1 MADDTYVTPPTLG
14 TPSTPSSS
22 GSFTQGAAL
31 PNITTTQQQ
40 ATAAP
45 SWYMDYLN
53 NLATTGTQAGAN
65 AQYVGATPLQQQAFD
80 LTQQNVG
87 NYQPTLGAATGALGS
102 AVGGTS
108 PLDAAQPYL
117 NAAANP
123 TYNTVNQYMN
133 PYVNDVVSQI
143 GNLAQQN
150 IMQNIAPQTTAG
162 LVGTGQFGSQ
172 RGASALASNLGQYGQ
187 QTTALQANALNTGY
201 QNAMTEAQAQA
212 VLQGQLGQ
220 TAGSLASQGQQN
232 LTNAAQVGGQL
243 ATTTQNLGM
252 GDVNAL
258 STMGAQQQQITQNQ
272 QLFPLQVAAQ
282 QAALLKGYTVPT
294 SVSSTYTGPIPGAYQ
309 ASPLQQ
315 IAGVGTGLLS
325 LFQTPAGGGN
335 TPITNIGSW
344 LSGLG
349 GSSSAN
355 NATTTNQL
363 DQMQAMADAAAMS
376 GTSGQTN

>member
-1 MADDTYVTPPTLG
+1 MADTYVTPPTLG

-65 AQYVGATPLQQQAFD
+65 AQYVGAQPLQQQAFGQVASD
-80 LTQQNVG
+80 VG
-87 NYQPTLGAATGALGS
+87 NYQPTLNQATGAVSS
-102 AVGGTS
+102 AIGGTS
-108 PLDAAQPYL
+108 PLGVAQPYL
-117 NAAANP
+117 SSAANP

-150 IMQNIAPQTTAG
+150 IMQNVAPQATAG
-162 LVGTGQFGSQ
+162 IVGSGQFGSK
-172 RGASALASNLGQYGQ
+172 RGAEALGQTLANYGQ
-187 QTTALQANALNTGY
+187 QTTAQQLGALQKGY
-201 QNAMTEAQAQA
+201 SDAMAQAQA
-212 VLQGQLGQ
+212 QAQLQGQLGT
-220 TAGSLASQGQQN
+220 TAGQLASSGQQN
-232 LTNAAQVGGQL
+232 LISAGQIGGQL
-243 ATTTQNLGM
+243 ATTTQNLGL

-258 STMGAQQQQITQNQ
+258 STMGSQQQQIAQNQ
-272 QLFPLQVAAQ
+272 QLFPLQLAAQ

-315 IAGVGTGLLS
+315 IAGVGTGLMS
-325 LFQTPAGGGN
+325 LFQTPAGGGA

-344 LSGLG
+344 LSGLT
-349 GSSSAN
+349 GSSGSN
-355 NATTTNQL
+355 VDLNSGPQNTESW
-363 DQMQAMADAAAMS
+363 AMP
-376 GTSGQTN
+376 T